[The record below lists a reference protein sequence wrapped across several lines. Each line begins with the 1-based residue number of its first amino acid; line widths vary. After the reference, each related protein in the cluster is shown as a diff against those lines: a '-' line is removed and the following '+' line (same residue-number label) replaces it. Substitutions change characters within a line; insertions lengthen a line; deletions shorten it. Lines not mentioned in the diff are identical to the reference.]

1 MGSEWRELSLEEI
14 AEVIDSRHKTPTYSE
29 SGLPMVRVV
38 DIKGGVLDLRETK
51 RVSEE
56 IYQDFSRGRDPKVGD
71 LVISRVGSF
80 GNISYISSNDRFCLG
95 QNTAFIIPKENS
107 RFLYYQLISPEVQRQ
122 IEQMAVGAVQ
132 KTISLKSIKQ
142 LCIGIPARD
151 KQDGI
156 ADILGA
162 LDDKIALNH
171 QINTTLESMAQAL
184 FKSWFVDFDPVIDN
198 ALAAGNPI
206 PEALQARADAR
217 AALGDQR
224 KPLPDQIR
232 QQFPDRFVLT
242 EEMGWVPEGWKV
254 TPLSEAIEIN
264 PKVTIK
270 KGQKAK
276 HVDMKALPTSGYCV
290 GEISE
295 KEYAGGAKFERGDV
309 LLARITPC
317 LENGKT
323 GVVNFLSDGEP
334 GFGSTEFIVM
344 RPKNAIGTSFV
355 AALARQE
362 AFRQHCISN
371 MVGSSGRQRVQNSC
385 FDTYFICT
393 PKVPDIL
400 DLYRDNCEAW
410 FVKMTTLAN
419 ESRSLG
425 LLRDTL
431 LPKLLSGE
439 LRIPEAEKQ
448 VEEII

>member
-1 MGSEWRELSLEEI
+1 MAIDELLAEGLYPRGFKRENNWRWPLIQASKLVTLRYGKALKASERESGSVAVYGTNGQCGWHNEALQEGPGIILGRKGQGPLGVEWCETPFWVIDTAYYVDINSSNLDQRYFFYLVKYIGLNHLKDGTSNPSLSRSTFDKLLLPVPPKDEQKEI
-14 AEVIDSRHKTPTYSE
+14 ARLIRLFDE
-29 SGLPMVRVV
+29 
-38 DIKGGVLDLRETK
+38 
-51 RVSEE
+51 
-56 IYQDFSRGRDPKVGD
+56 KVG
-71 LVISRVGSF
+71 I
-80 GNISYISSNDRFCLG
+80 N
-95 QNTAFIIPKENS
+95 A
-107 RFLYYQLISPEVQRQ
+107 
-122 IEQMAVGAVQ
+122 
-132 KTISLKSIKQ
+132 
-142 LCIGIPARD
+142 
-151 KQDGI
+151 
-156 ADILGA
+156 
-162 LDDKIALNH
+162 

-217 AALGDQR
+217 AALGDRR